1 MSSKQ
6 KKEVGH
12 VILGDMPH
20 LLGVVF
26 TAIFLFALTFSFAS

>member
-1 MSSKQ
+1 MFNKQ

-20 LLGVVF
+20 LLRVVF
-26 TAIFLFALTFSFAS
+26 MAIFLFALTFSFAS